1 MGISAANLRRAMGC
15 FATGVTV
22 VTTRQKDGSPC
33 GLTASAVTSVSL
45 DPPLILVCVDKK
57 AESYPHFAP
66 AGVFAVNVLDEDQQ
80 AISSRFATS
89 GGDKFTGLAYRWGE
103 TGAPILDQR
112 LAYLECRIVHAYEG
126 GDHVVYVGEVERA
139 EAGAGRPLLYYR
151 GSYGALA
158 DSRESENVPKGKK
171 ANA

>member
-22 VTTRQKDGSPC
+22 VTTRQEDGSPC
-33 GLTASAVTSVSL
+33 GLTASAITSVSL

-57 AESYPHFAP
+57 AESYPHFGP
-66 AGVFAVNVLDEDQQ
+66 AGIFAVNVLDEAQQ

-89 GGDKFTGLAYRWGE
+89 GGDKFAGLAYRWGE
-103 TGAPILDQR
+103 TGAPILDQG

-126 GDHVVYVGEVERA
+126 GDHMIYVGEVERA
-139 EAGAGRPLLYYR
+139 ETGAGRPLLYYR

-158 DSRESENVPKGKK
+158 DSRELENVLKGKK